1 MERYQKHTSTV
12 KERRKELWKKSE
24 KNMKLSWEELDSI
37 CLEVVE
43 IFNDG
48 EICQVFAFSQHQSL
62 IVIDEKWLICKL
74 NFGFVW
80 ISCAK
85 STAVN

>member
-1 MERYQKHTSTV
+1 
-12 KERRKELWKKSE
+12 
-24 KNMKLSWEELDSI
+24 MKLSWEELDSI

-43 IFNDG
+43 IFNDR
-48 EICQVFAFSQHQSL
+48 EIYQVFAFSQHQSL
-62 IVIDEKWLICKL
+62 IVVDEKWLNCKL

-85 STAVN
+85 STTVN